1 MLVVNKGGH
10 SRRIPMK
17 LVLFVCVQPITLPV
31 IDRCNPLPLSRSAR
45 IKVMGDGHDD
55 ESI

>member
-1 MLVVNKGGH
+1 
-10 SRRIPMK
+10 MK